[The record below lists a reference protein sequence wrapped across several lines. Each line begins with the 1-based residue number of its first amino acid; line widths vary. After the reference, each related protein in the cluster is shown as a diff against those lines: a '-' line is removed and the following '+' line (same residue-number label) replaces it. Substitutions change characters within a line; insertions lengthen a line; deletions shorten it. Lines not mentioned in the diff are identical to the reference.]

1 MLFDCDI
8 DTMLAAVAGTPE
20 EQARYIIEAF
30 NYADP
35 IDRHA
40 LIAGAHGAAETT
52 RRRRGRNGVIE
63 FNPVKNPTFL
73 VKRKGSDD
81 MDRKVI
87 EKNVKKGAKIAE
99 ELKVWA
105 ENKKAAAGGDT
116 LDSHEIGS
124 DAEALKTIFKNIS
137 EEIEKEA

>member
-8 DTMLAAVAGTPE
+8 DTMLAAVEGTPE

-52 RRRRGRNGVIE
+52 RKRRGRNGVIE

-73 VKRKGSDD
+73 VKRKGSYD
-81 MDRKVI
+81 MDRKAI
-87 EKNVKKGAKIAE
+87 EELIDAGKGIAE
-99 ELKVWA
+99 ELETWA
-105 ENKKAAAGGDT
+105 HAMEEKAGAETPDSRYLGGNAVVLKGIFD
-116 LDSHEIGS
+116 DIS
-124 DAEALKTIFKNIS
+124 D
-137 EEIEKEA
+137 EIEKEA